1 MASLSDKRAQRDREP
16 HRGAGEGAAA
26 SRVLRSM
33 TGFAR
38 VRRAFGEGEIV
49 VSVKSVNHRGLD
61 IQVHAPSAVDPFE
74 SAIRALVKSRV
85 VRGHVEVRVALP
97 QSASNGA
104 APLLNRTLLGEYLKA
119 FRQAAEAHGLD
130 AKPDLNAA
138 LRIPGMFGEAVE
150 IEAPAGTEA
159 ALLAAAASAL
169 EELNAF
175 RAREGAEIAVEM
187 RVHNARVAEA
197 AYAMETVRAG
207 ATAAFQNR
215 LLERLKELLHGAQ
228 VDAQRLA
235 QEAAFLADRS
245 DIGEEL
251 ARLRIHSTQLA
262 ALLDAGGEVGKK
274 LDFLLQEMNRE
285 TNTVLSKTNGAAEA
299 GLKIT
304 ELALEAKAAI
314 EKIREQ
320 SLNLE

>member
-1 MASLSDKRAQRDREP
+1 M
-16 HRGAGEGAAA
+16 
-26 SRVLRSM
+26 VLH
-33 TGFAR
+33 G
-38 VRRAFGEGEIV
+38 VQV
-49 VSVKSVNHRGLD
+49 VSG
-61 IQVHAPSAVDPFE
+61 
-74 SAIRALVKSRV
+74 
-85 VRGHVEVRVALP
+85 
-97 QSASNGA
+97 
-104 APLLNRTLLGEYLKA
+104 
-119 FRQAAEAHGLD
+119 
-130 AKPDLNAA
+130 
-138 LRIPGMFGEAVE
+138 
-150 IEAPAGTEA
+150 
-159 ALLAAAASAL
+159 
-169 EELNAF
+169 
-175 RAREGAEIAVEM
+175 
-187 RVHNARVAEA
+187 
-197 AYAMETVRAG
+197 AG